1 MSAPATM
8 QATTHYQDLE
18 FQIAELR
25 KKVEE
30 LGPAQENKL
39 SMIVFSG
46 DLDKLLASMIIATGA
61 AAMGMKVVLFF
72 TFWGTA
78 ALRKAN
84 GDAAGKDFMSK
95 MFGWMLPKGRNKTKL
110 SQMNMGGMGTAML
123 KGLMKKNNAPS
134 LDQLFEMAGQLGVEI
149 KVCEMSMDLMGFKRE
164 EMIDYPNL
172 EYVGVATFLNHSR
185 KSINQLFI

>member
-1 MSAPATM
+1 MSLPATA
-8 QATTHYQDLE
+8 QSPDYQDLE
-18 FQIAELR
+18 QQIADLR

-46 DLDKLLASMIIATGA
+46 DMDKLLASMIIATGA
-61 AAMGMKVVLFF
+61 AALGMKVVLFF

-78 ALRKAN
+78 ALRKPEGN
-84 GDAAGKDFMSK
+84 GAGKDFMSK
-95 MFGWMLPKGRNKTKL
+95 MFVWMLPKGRNKVKL
-110 SQMNMGGMGTAML
+110 SKMNMGGMGTAMM
-123 KGLMKKNNAPS
+123 KGLMKKKNAPS

-149 KVCEMSMDLMGFKRE
+149 KVCEMSMDLMGFTHE
-164 EMIDYPNL
+164 EIIDYPNI
-172 EYVGVATFLNHSR
+172 EFVGVATYLNHSR